1 MTNQKLNMTAAE
13 YLAGEVYF
21 DELFDIFQ
29 NVYGR
34 KYEVIAIAQ
43 GLDIHEVQAAHED
56 ALLTTL
62 DKFDPR
68 KGVFSHYLNVVIKNN
83 LGNLRKEITKRQERE
98 VLYPTLANEDGIG
111 NIFHTIENGED
122 VERQILDKEINDK
135 RRRLVAGIVGNGNTD
150 RIKKVCE
157 GIMSGQSIHG
167 AAKHCG
173 VCHKTVKRRFTKM
186 AGFYDRNKY
195 GEIQDYFTV

>member
-43 GLDIHEVQAAHED
+43 GLDINEVQAAHED
-56 ALLTTL
+56 ALLITL

-83 LGNLRKEITKRQERE
+83 LGKLRKEITKRRERE

-122 VERQILDKEINDK
+122 VEGQILDKEIGDK
-135 RRRLVAGIVGNGNTD
+135 RTRLIAEMVSNADPAIKNILKEILAGHSVH
-150 RIKKVCE
+150 
-157 GIMSGQSIHG
+157 S
-167 AAKHCG
+167 AAKRCG
-173 VCHKTVKRRFTKM
+173 ICHKTVKRRLDKM
-186 AGFYDRNKY
+186 SALYDANKH
-195 GEIQDYFTV
+195 GDIWDYLTT